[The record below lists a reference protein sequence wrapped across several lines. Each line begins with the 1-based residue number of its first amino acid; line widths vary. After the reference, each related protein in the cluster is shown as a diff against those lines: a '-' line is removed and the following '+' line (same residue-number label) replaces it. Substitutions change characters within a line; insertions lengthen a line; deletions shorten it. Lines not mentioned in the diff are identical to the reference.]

1 MQNRNDYLEKEI
13 SLKSA
18 VGKLQEIW
26 NFLLKKWYVILIA
39 AFFGSGIGLSYA
51 FLKPIEYVSR
61 QSFVVEDN
69 KSGMGGIAALAGQF
83 GFDLGGASSNG
94 VFSGD
99 NVLLFLKSESLCRET
114 LLTNYD
120 SAGNSTLAD
129 VYAESNQFKSRW
141 AKNKKIG
148 AINFSKYREGNLP
161 RLEDSLLQVI
171 TKKVLE
177 NDLQVSKP
185 DKKSSFI
192 EVVVTMKDE
201 LLSKYFGERLVKIA
215 TDRYV
220 DSKIKF
226 KALNVAKLQRRADSL
241 GYLLNSRTY
250 SAAATQQS
258 LIDVNP
264 GLRTAPVESEIQTRD
279 KTMIATIFGEVVK
292 NLEIAKVA
300 LSQETPT
307 IQIVDQSTLPL
318 KKKKV
323 SKLVAII
330 LGGILLGIMTTLWL
344 LIHRWWRIQMN
355 LANEQVP
362 ALKKAGQVTTAKIE
376 TATYSE

>member
-1 MQNRNDYLEKEI
+1 MQNQNDYLDEQI

-18 VGKLQEIW
+18 VGRLQEIW
-26 NFLLKKWYVILIA
+26 NFLLKRWFVILVA
-39 AFFGSGIGLSYA
+39 ALFGSALGLTYAFF
-51 FLKPIEYVSR
+51 KPVEYESR
-61 QSFVVEDN
+61 QSFVVEDS
-69 KSGMGGIAALAGQF
+69 KSGVGGIAALAGQF
-83 GFDLGGASSNG
+83 GFDIGGASSNG

-99 NVLLFLKSESLCRET
+99 NILLFLKSESLCRET

-120 SAGNSTLAD
+120 SSGNLSLAD
-129 VYAESNQFKSRW
+129 VYAESSGLKSKW
-141 AKNKKIG
+141 ANNKKIG
-148 AINFSKYREGNLP
+148 EVNFSKYKDGNLP
-161 RLEDSLLQVI
+161 RLEDSLFQVI

-177 NDLQVSKP
+177 NDLQVTKP

-201 LLSKYFGERLVKIA
+201 LLSKDFGERLVKIA

-220 DSKIKF
+220 DSKIKL

-241 GYLLNSRTY
+241 GSLLNSSTY

-264 GLRTAPVESEIQTRD
+264 GLRTAPVESEIQTRN

-307 IQIVDQSTLPL
+307 IQMVDQSTLPL

-323 SKLVAII
+323 SKLIAII
-330 LGGILLGIMTTLWL
+330 VGGLLIGFLTTLWL
-344 LIHRWWRIQMN
+344 LVRRWWKMQMQSG
-355 LANEQVP
+355 NEDVS
-362 ALKKAGQVTTAKIE
+362 ALQTGRVTTKIE
-376 TATYSE
+376 TAAYSK